1 MQGVSDRVDALVVML
16 DASVERSH
24 GGAWDY
30 EMDLICRRMGH
41 VHVTGGASPGGTL
54 ETAQKV
60 RLEPESGDTVYMMRL
75 EGASDTDGDP
85 VACCLGALAH

>member
-30 EMDLICRRMGH
+30 EMDPICRRMGH

-54 ETAQKV
+54 ETVQKV
-60 RLEPESGDTVYMMRL
+60 RLEPESKNGVYMVRL
-75 EGASDTDGDP
+75 EGVSIRMEIP
-85 VACCLGALAH
+85 WRVL